1 MNALI
6 KNILIGAATVAI
18 AAAPL
23 AASAQQW
30 QNGQNNNHGQW
41 HGNAHNNGYHQNYRP
56 NYNHRW
62 HEGYYG
68 VAPGGFHGYYHNG
81 GWYHHRRF
89 QGGIFL
95 YF

>member
-30 QNGQNNNHGQW
+30 HNGQNDHRGQW
-41 HGNAHNNGYHQNYRP
+41 HGNVHYNNGYHHP
-56 NYNHRW
+56 YNNRW

-89 QGGIFL
+89 QSGIWL

>member
-6 KNILIGAATVAI
+6 KNVLIGAATVAI

-30 QNGQNNNHGQW
+30 HNGQNDHRGQW
-41 HGNAHNNGYHQNYRP
+41 HGNVHYNNGYHHPYKN
-56 NYNHRW
+56 NRW

-89 QGGIFL
+89 QSGIWL